1 LTILINFDRFG
12 LVLQGGLDMKK
23 LILHAFLLI
32 GLLSVSGSAYALDF
46 IKFGT
51 SHDADFWGTPD
62 IYFAPFPST
71 VEYLAARGKSQTT
84 SVDLTDQNVQDAFNG
99 DFGSF
104 EAVVVS
110 ESIDTLSPESYA
122 LFTQF
127 VESGG
132 CLILTG
138 DHGDGEDEFLNNTF
152 GYSVVILGNTDQDD
166 MYFIQSGA
174 SGTAFAGGPG
184 DLEAAD
190 ETATF
195 GNTPGSVIY
204 SGSTGVAVFTDE
216 FGAGKVVAIGWDY
229 CCLESEDPPSNTE
242 NQILD
247 WYEVVNRAF
256 DECTGTAT
264 SFTRPIPTLSEWGLI
279 AMAGILGIFGLFAAL
294 RKRKV
299 TA

>member
-1 LTILINFDRFG
+1 ME
-12 LVLQGGLDMKK
+12 MKK
-23 LILHAFLLI
+23 LIQNVFLLI
-32 GLLSVSGSAYALDF
+32 ALLSVSSSSYALDF

-51 SHDADFWGTPD
+51 SHDTDFWGTPNLEFG
-62 IYFAPFPST
+62 IFPST
-71 VEYLAARGKSQTT
+71 VEYLQLRGKNEIT
-84 SVDLTDQNVQDAFNG
+84 SLDLTDGNVEDAFNG

-138 DHGDGEDEFLNNTF
+138 SHGNGEAEFLNNTF
-152 GYSVVILGNTDQDD
+152 GYNVVINATSQNPADT
-166 MYFIQSGA
+166 FAIQPAAA
-174 SGTAFAGGPG
+174 STLFAGGPASLASA
-184 DLEAAD
+184 DL
-190 ETATF
+190 TVTF
-195 GNTPGSVIY
+195 GNTPGTTIY
-204 SGSTGVAVFTDE
+204 NGALGVGVFTDG
-216 FGAGKVVAIGWDY
+216 FGGGTVNVIGWDY
-229 CCLESEDPPSNTE
+229 CCGASNTE
-242 NQILD
+242 QQILN

-256 DECTGTAT
+256 DQCTGTAT
-264 SFTRPIPTLSEWGLI
+264 SLSRPIPTLSEWGLI